1 MSRPSRPA
9 DRGIASGHVG
19 FAGEGRHVRGEASLD
34 EVLAALLG

>member
-19 FAGEGRHVRGEASLD
+19 FSGEGRHVRGEASLD